1 MTRAVVLD
9 ANLLVLLVAGQT
21 DAHLADI
28 PQCPTRV
35 RSPYQ
40 SGHRNRNSGKNPI
53 GLINVTRWIGGVSL
67 VLRAMRLPSIM
78 PSSRRVSA
86 HSRIIRC
93 PAKRLEILN
102 HTVRQATPTMCR
114 HDGR

>member
-78 PSSRRVSA
+78 PQQSARVGPLSHHPLPGKTTRNTEPYGA
-86 HSRIIRC
+86 PGDTDNVPR
-93 PAKRLEILN
+93 
-102 HTVRQATPTMCR
+102 
-114 HDGR
+114 

>member
-1 MTRAVVLD
+1 VPSSTPPPSCCSH
-9 ANLLVLLVAGQT
+9 AGWPGCHEFRT
-21 DAHLADI
+21 GLLADI

-78 PSSRRVSA
+78 PQQSARVGPLSHHPLPGKTTRNTEPYGA
-86 HSRIIRC
+86 
-93 PAKRLEILN
+93 PGDTDN
-102 HTVRQATPTMCR
+102 VPP
-114 HDGR
+114 

>member
-67 VLRAMRLPSIM
+67 VLRATRLPSIM
-78 PSSRRVSA
+78 PAVGACRPTLASSA
-86 HSRIIRC
+86 
-93 PAKRLEILN
+93 A
-102 HTVRQATPTMCR
+102 RQN
-114 HDGR
+114 DSKY